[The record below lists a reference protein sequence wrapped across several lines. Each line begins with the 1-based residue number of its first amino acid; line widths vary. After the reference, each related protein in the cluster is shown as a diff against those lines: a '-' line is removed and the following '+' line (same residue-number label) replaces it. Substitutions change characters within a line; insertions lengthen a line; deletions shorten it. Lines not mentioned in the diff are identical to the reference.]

1 MEVLIMIVT
10 DKSFTELKAL
20 FPEIDMEDGSGESNP
35 YGNSGYVIVYPK
47 TEEEIVSLLKYA
59 NSNGKK
65 ISIISGG
72 TKRGFGGLVEYF
84 DILLSLKNYKG
95 VVEHTVGD
103 MTLTV
108 RPGTTIKELQDYL
121 AKTNQKISLDP
132 AWPEYATIGGVIAS
146 NESGPK
152 RLRYGS
158 ARDIVIGLRVVYP
171 DGTVIRSGGKVVKN
185 VAGYDMNKL
194 FIGSMGTLGV
204 LSEIT
209 FKLLPLP
216 KYESL
221 VLLSF
226 SEGSEN
232 EIKSFAVKLLD
243 SILEPVSVE
252 LLNPSLSKRLI
263 NQDSYTLAL
272 SFEDVESSVHY
283 QEEFVK
289 NNLQPTGTNLQILPQ
304 EEARLFWD
312 KFSRIAPNGVTT
324 EVNSNNQVEAAL
336 KVGVVNL
343 DVLQV
348 LEACKQ
354 LQDSIN
360 VKIEAH
366 GGLGHGLCQI
376 NLSGESDKIVTAI
389 QKLRESVTQLGGY
402 AVVTHLPYALRLKVD
417 VWGEKPSYFALLEG
431 IKEKVDPKKVLNS
444 KRFVGGI

>member
-1 MEVLIMIVT
+1 MIVT

-263 NQDSYTLAL
+263 NQESYTLAL

-376 NLSGESDKIVTAI
+376 NLSGESDNIVTAI

>member
-1 MEVLIMIVT
+1 
-10 DKSFTELKAL
+10 
-20 FPEIDMEDGSGESNP
+20 MEDGSGESNP

-376 NLSGESDKIVTAI
+376 NLSGESDNIVTAI

>member
-1 MEVLIMIVT
+1 MIVT

-263 NQDSYTLAL
+263 NQESYTLAL

>member
-324 EVNSNNQVEAAL
+324 E
-336 KVGVVNL
+336 
-343 DVLQV
+343 
-348 LEACKQ
+348 
-354 LQDSIN
+354 
-360 VKIEAH
+360 
-366 GGLGHGLCQI
+366 
-376 NLSGESDKIVTAI
+376 
-389 QKLRESVTQLGGY
+389 
-402 AVVTHLPYALRLKVD
+402 
-417 VWGEKPSYFALLEG
+417 
-431 IKEKVDPKKVLNS
+431 
-444 KRFVGGI
+444 

>member
-1 MEVLIMIVT
+1 MIVT

-376 NLSGESDKIVTAI
+376 NLSGESDNIVTAI

>member
-1 MEVLIMIVT
+1 MIVT

-272 SFEDVESSVHY
+272 SFEDVESSVHN

-376 NLSGESDKIVTAI
+376 NLSGESDNIVTAI

>member
-376 NLSGESDKIVTAI
+376 NLSGESDNIVTAI